1 MPPVLPTRVW
11 AVPAG
16 VPATRSAVAGNHE
29 PRGLRSAVVRRS
41 RWGLLLLVLALLG
54 CGVGDRAADA
64 GAASPAGRPT
74 PVEGGA
80 YTLLAPDRVSVTV
93 PVGTCGRRGTG
104 SASVEEGAR
113 QVRVTARVAGFDPPG
128 RHEAC
133 TAELAIQQVTVRLA
147 EPLGERQVVDTS
159 DGNLLHRDSVPG
171 R

>member
-1 MPPVLPTRVW
+1 M
-11 AVPAG
+11 
-16 VPATRSAVAGNHE
+16 
-29 PRGLRSAVVRRS
+29 
-41 RWGLLLLVLALLG
+41 GLLLLVLAGVG

-80 YTLLAPDRVSVTV
+80 YRLLAPDRVSVTV

-147 EPLGERQVVDTS
+147 EPLGERQVVDPS